1 MYELSF
7 IWGVGKRVAL
17 EFLENKMKEEQDN
30 IFNQAILESFF
41 NRRGFGGKDSS
52 GRRTMTLSG
61 IYNFFLTE
69 ARLID
74 GMSFYRSLKKHTTL
88 LADAGIIY
96 YIRELENGNRE
107 YVMPTQT
114 ERAVRIGLGEEYLI

>member
-1 MYELSF
+1 
-7 IWGVGKRVAL
+7 
-17 EFLENKMKEEQDN
+17 MKEEQDN
-30 IFNQAILESFF
+30 IFDQAILESFF
-41 NRRGFGGKDSS
+41 NQRGFGSKDLS

-61 IYNFFLTE
+61 IYDFFLTE

-96 YIRELENGNRE
+96 CTKELENGNRE

-114 ERAVRIGLGEEYLI
+114 ERAVRGGLEGEKK